1 MSLCIA
7 PFSIEDPTSVKV
19 ILEDPIAHYQ
29 QYLRTELTNNVV
41 FGAPVIK
48 LEPHGCAF
56 AIPAKLS
63 VTLDKQKGEHENI
76 VVLHGTIGER
86 GKIHW
91 DDVTEA
97 SVYNEPNH
105 SIEVEISRF
114 SHVEIL
120 FVRPLM
126 QVEHV
131 VLKLNLWP
139 IEYAVEVFVKDDV
152 QHPGLTDLAL
162 VFTSKDDYLMEAY
175 RKHDDCVIKKLQ
187 NKGFKELITTEIFTS
202 VGEKIVY
209 NTESLNV
216 TINLGKDF
224 KWAPAQ
230 DAERRITVDSS
241 VWRNTGYVVRYKL
254 ESNEDVRVTSGTV
267 TVKGELG
274 RSVMVSFEEEG
285 KVCVCYFK
293 W

>member
-1 MSLCIA
+1 MSLFIA

-29 QYLRTELTNNVV
+29 QYLRTEFTNNVV
-41 FGAPVIK
+41 FGAPVI
-48 LEPHGCAF
+48 
-56 AIPAKLS
+56 
-63 VTLDKQKGEHENI
+63 
-76 VVLHGTIGER
+76 
-86 GKIHW
+86 
-91 DDVTEA
+91 
-97 SVYNEPNH
+97 
-105 SIEVEISRF
+105 
-114 SHVEIL
+114 
-120 FVRPLM
+120 
-126 QVEHV
+126 
-131 VLKLNLWP
+131 
-139 IEYAVEVFVKDDV
+139 
-152 QHPGLTDLAL
+152 
-162 VFTSKDDYLMEAY
+162 
-175 RKHDDCVIKKLQ
+175 
-187 NKGFKELITTEIFTS
+187 KGFKELITTEIFTS

-216 TINLGKDF
+216 TIDLGKDF

-230 DAERRITVDSS
+230 DAERKITVDSS

-285 KVCVCYFK
+285 KVCVCYFT